1 MNLWF
6 LINPFVAWLARS
18 PFHFTISHQLLIIQ
32 FEGRKSRKQYL
43 VPVSYH
49 KHGSSYTCV
58 TLRSNIWWRNL
69 KELSHTK
76 IWLKGKLIDAQVDLE
91 FNDDQVVEST
101 LRDLVTNNRVDA
113 YFAKIKLNKN
123 GDPDL
128 EDLTK
133 AAKLHTVLRFT
144 VS

>member
-18 PFHFTISHQLLIIQ
+18 PFHFIISHQLLIIQ
-32 FEGRKSRKQYL
+32 FEGRKSGKMYL

-49 KHGSSYTCV
+49 KYRSVHTSV

-91 FNDDQVVEST
+91 FKDDLVVENT
-101 LRDLVTNNRVDA
+101 LRDLVTKNRVDA
-113 YFAKIKLNKN
+113 YFAKIKLTKN

-128 EDLTK
+128 EDLAK

-144 VS
+144 VT

>member
-1 MNLWF
+1 M
-6 LINPFVAWLARS
+6 
-18 PFHFTISHQLLIIQ
+18 H
-32 FEGRKSRKQYL
+32 
-43 VPVSYH
+43 
-49 KHGSSYTCV
+49 TCV

-76 IWLKGKLIDAQVDLE
+76 IWLKGKLIDVQVDIE
-91 FNDDQVVEST
+91 FKDDQVVEST

-128 EDLTK
+128 EDLAK

>member
-1 MNLWF
+1 M
-6 LINPFVAWLARS
+6 
-18 PFHFTISHQLLIIQ
+18 
-32 FEGRKSRKQYL
+32 
-43 VPVSYH
+43 
-49 KHGSSYTCV
+49 
-58 TLRSNIWWRNL
+58 
-69 KELSHTK
+69 
-76 IWLKGKLIDAQVDLE
+76 IDAQVDLE